1 MIRCEEL
8 GRWDD
13 YETKRIVG
21 GGDENEW
28 RQRKCCIWYKVISA
42 EKWIGH
48 SITVMNFYCL
58 IIISKIFNNIVL
70 HLISFILL
78 FPLLP
83 SLSLILWA
91 KAFHE
96 IVFRAFSRCEF
107 IQRFTDNLSVC
118 QEIHLSTVSLKR
130 EGANTSIHSLL
141 YVSFF
146 LTHGVQ
152 FGIQYTDYL
161 SIITNPKRVKGIF
174 ALIFEELMY
183 PGHACWVYISR
194 INL

>member
-1 MIRCEEL
+1 MD
-8 GRWDD
+8 W
-13 YETKRIVG
+13 
-21 GGDENEW
+21 
-28 RQRKCCIWYKVISA
+28 S
-42 EKWIGH
+42 H

-70 HLISFILL
+70 HLISFIFL
-78 FPLLP
+78 FLPLLSSSP
-83 SLSLILWA
+83 FSSTSSCCFR
-91 KAFHE
+91 AFHE

-130 EGANTSIHSLL
+130 EGANTSIYFLL

-161 SIITNPKRVKGIF
+161 SIITKV
-174 ALIFEELMY
+174 
-183 PGHACWVYISR
+183 
-194 INL
+194 

>member
-1 MIRCEEL
+1 MD
-8 GRWDD
+8 W
-13 YETKRIVG
+13 
-21 GGDENEW
+21 
-28 RQRKCCIWYKVISA
+28 S
-42 EKWIGH
+42 H

-70 HLISFILL
+70 HLISFIFL
-78 FPLLP
+78 FLPLL
-83 SLSLILWA
+83 SSSSFSSTSSCCFR
-91 KAFHE
+91 AFHE

-130 EGANTSIHSLL
+130 EGANTSIYFLL

-161 SIITNPKRVKGIF
+161 SIITKV
-174 ALIFEELMY
+174 
-183 PGHACWVYISR
+183 
-194 INL
+194 